1 MIQERGNKTAR
12 KRSIDIWATY
22 SFNFLSSQDLY
33 MVLRMTTLWFGGPAN
48 TRFITGS
55 SCSLGGPWP
64 SVESQLRSSSKP
76 KTISQKKNN
85 HLQRMAALCSKILKE
100 VCNIIHLPGPAKAPY
115 TSQSTQTLQVAS
127 DLLGH
132 MAEHV
137 LQQTGPVSEHSL
149 LLDHILTHFCNHPNI
164 HMIYNH
170 FYFFSTNLQLK

>member
-12 KRSIDIWATY
+12 KRSIDIWATC
-22 SFNFLSSQDLY
+22 SFNFLSSHDLH
-33 MVLRMTTLWFGGPAN
+33 MLFWMPTLWFGGPAN

-64 SVESQLRSSSKP
+64 SVESQQRSSSKP
-76 KTISQKKNN
+76 KAVSQKKNN
-85 HLQRMAALCSKILKE
+85 RLQSMAALCSKILRE
-100 VCNIIHLPGPAKAPY
+100 VCSIIHLPGPAKSPY
-115 TSQSTQTLQVAS
+115 TSQSTQTLPVAS

-137 LQQTGPVSEHSL
+137 LQQTGPAAEHSL
-149 LLDHILTHFCNHPNI
+149 LLNHILTHFCDHPNI

-170 FYFFSTNLQLK
+170 FYFFSTNL